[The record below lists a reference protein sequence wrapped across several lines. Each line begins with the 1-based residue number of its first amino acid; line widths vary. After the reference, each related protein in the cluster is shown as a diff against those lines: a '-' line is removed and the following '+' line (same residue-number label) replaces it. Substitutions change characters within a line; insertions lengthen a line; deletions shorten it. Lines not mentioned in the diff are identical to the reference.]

1 MNETNIFKY
10 SIILNSYYYLLYIN
24 SVEPLLQRRKQEL
37 QSCENLSH
45 RLEVESENFQVMAK
59 KVKRKKKYPWL
70 HKLGK
75 MCSQGTKKDQKDE
88 EEDIDGLIEKFK
100 RS

>member
-1 MNETNIFKY
+1 MT
-10 SIILNSYYYLLYIN
+10 
-24 SVEPLLQRRKQEL
+24 
-37 QSCENLSH
+37 
-45 RLEVESENFQVMAK
+45 K

-75 MCSQGTKKDQKDE
+75 MCSQGTKKDKNDE
-88 EEDIDGLIEKFK
+88 EDDIDGLIEKFK